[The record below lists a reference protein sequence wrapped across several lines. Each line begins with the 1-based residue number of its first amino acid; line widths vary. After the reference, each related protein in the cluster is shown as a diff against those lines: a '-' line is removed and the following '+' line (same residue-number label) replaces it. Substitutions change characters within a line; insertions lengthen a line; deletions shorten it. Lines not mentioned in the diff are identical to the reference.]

1 MSKKARERKKFMR
14 KMMSQWK
21 MRFTKKDLD
30 ACFEHLVA
38 FGVCGIS
45 EDENGNIRAMTES
58 EIEDALTRK
67 PVVNKELHYDI
78 LLHKFKI
85 GK

>member
-21 MRFTKKDLD
+21 MLFTQKDLNV
-30 ACFEHLVA
+30 CFEHLIA
-38 FGVCGIS
+38 FGVCGTS
-45 EDENGNIRAMTES
+45 EDENCNIRAMTES

-67 PVVNKELHYDI
+67 PVVNKELSYDI
-78 LLHKFKI
+78 LSHKFKI
-85 GK
+85 VK